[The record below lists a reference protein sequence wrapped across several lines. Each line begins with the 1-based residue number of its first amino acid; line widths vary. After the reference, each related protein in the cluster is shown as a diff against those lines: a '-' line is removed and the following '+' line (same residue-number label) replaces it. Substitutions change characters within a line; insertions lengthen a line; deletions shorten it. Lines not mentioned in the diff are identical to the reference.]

1 MRRLLAISLKELR
14 QLRRDRLTLAMMI
27 SMPVC
32 ELLLLGYAINTDVR
46 HIQTVVLDRDRS
58 AASRRLVVQMQS
70 TGYYDVVGA
79 VENYDDIARALRSG
93 RATVGVVVPA
103 AFASDLERRRPA
115 KVQLIVDGSDPQVL
129 GTAIDTATGLAAAR
143 SAELARPRAGSQVH
157 APPAAAPLSFEPII
171 LYNPDQRTAVFI
183 VPGLIGVLLTMTM
196 VMLTAMALTRERER
210 GTLEALIVSPATR
223 MEIVVGK
230 ITPYI
235 AIGYVQMTLI
245 LLAGWWFFDVPTAG
259 SLPLLYT
266 VAALF
271 IAAHLALG
279 LLFSTV
285 AQTQQQ
291 AMQMSFFFLLPNI
304 LITGF
309 VFPFESMPTAVQ
321 HLAVTLP
328 LTHFLRV
335 ARRILLKGAHVEDMN
350 LEVTW
355 LAVIVAVVIAT
366 AAVRFKK
373 KLL

>member
-1 MRRLLAISLKELR
+1 MRRLLAVSLKELR
-14 QLRRDRLTLAMMI
+14 QLRRDRLTLAMML
-27 SMPVC
+27 SMPVS
-32 ELLLLGYAINTDVR
+32 ELLLLGYAINTDIR

-58 AASRRLVVQMQS
+58 AASRRLVVQMQA
-70 TGYYDVVGA
+70 TGYYDIVGD
-79 VENYDDIARALRSG
+79 VENYEDIARALRSG
-93 RATVGVVVPA
+93 RATVGLVVPA
-103 AFASDLERRRPA
+103 RFASDLTRRRP
-115 KVQLIVDGSDPQVL
+115 VRLQLLVDGSDPQIL

-143 SAELARPRAGSQVH
+143 SAELAPPGLPQTHPRPT
-157 APPAAAPLSFEPII
+157 PAPLSFEPII
-171 LYNPDQRTAVFI
+171 LYNPEQRTAVYI

-223 MEIVVGK
+223 LEIVGGK
-230 ITPYI
+230 IAPYI
-235 AIGYVQMTLI
+235 AIGYGQMTLV

-259 SLPLLYT
+259 SLPLLYLL
-266 VAALF
+266 AALF

-285 AQTQQQ
+285 ARTQQQ

-309 VFPFESMPTAVQ
+309 VFPFESMPVSVQ
-321 HLAVTLP
+321 HLAQVLP

-335 ARRILLKGAHVEDMN
+335 ARRILLKGAHAEDMN
-350 LEVTW
+350 HEIAW
-355 LAVIVAVVIAT
+355 LAGIVAVFIAA

>member
-1 MRRLLAISLKELR
+1 MRRLLAVSLKELR
-14 QLRRDRLTLAMMI
+14 QLRRDRLTLAMML
-27 SMPVC
+27 SMPVS
-32 ELLLLGYAINTDVR
+32 ELLLLGYAINTDIR

-58 AASRRLVVQMQS
+58 AASRRLVVQMQA
-70 TGYYDVVGA
+70 TGYYDIAGD
-79 VENYDDIARALRSG
+79 VENYEDIARALRSG
-93 RATVGVVVPA
+93 RATVGLVVPA
-103 AFASDLERRRPA
+103 RFSSDLTRRRP
-115 KVQLIVDGSDPQVL
+115 VRLQLLVDGSDPQVL

-143 SAELARPRAGSQVH
+143 SAELATPGLPQTHPRPT
-157 APPAAAPLSFEPII
+157 PAPLSFEPII
-171 LYNPDQRTAVFI
+171 LYNPEQRTAVYI

-223 MEIVVGK
+223 LEIVGGK
-230 ITPYI
+230 IAPYI
-235 AIGYVQMTLI
+235 AIGYGQMTLV

-259 SLPLLYT
+259 SLPLLYLL
-266 VAALF
+266 AALF

-285 AQTQQQ
+285 ARTQQQ

-309 VFPFESMPTAVQ
+309 VFPFESMPVAVQ
-321 HLAVTLP
+321 HLAQALP

-335 ARRILLKGAHVEDMN
+335 ARRILLKGAHAEDMN
-350 LEVTW
+350 PEIAW
-355 LAVIVAVVIAT
+355 LAGIVAVFIAA

>member
-27 SMPVC
+27 SMPVS
-32 ELLLLGYAINTDVR
+32 ELLLLGYAINTDIR
-46 HIQTVVLDRDRS
+46 HIETVVLDRDRS
-58 AASRRLVVQMQS
+58 AASRRLVVQMRS

-79 VENYDDIARALRSG
+79 VENYHDIARALRSG

-103 AFASDLERRRPA
+103 DFASDLERRRPTR
-115 KVQLIVDGSDPQVL
+115 VQLIVDGSDPQIV

-143 SAELARPRAGSQVH
+143 SAELA
-157 APPAAAPLSFEPII
+157 APGVTRSSTRPAAAPLSFEPII
-171 LYNPDQRTAVFI
+171 MYNPDQRTAVYI

-210 GTLEALIVSPATR
+210 GTLEALIVSPASR
-223 MEIVVGK
+223 LEIVVGK
-230 ITPYI
+230 IAPYI
-235 AIGYVQMTLI
+235 AIGYLQMTLI

-309 VFPFESMPTAVQ
+309 VFPFESMPLPVQ
-321 HLAVTLP
+321 HLAQALP

-335 ARRILLKGAHVEDMN
+335 ARRILLKGAHLEDMN
-350 LEVTW
+350 SEVAW
-355 LAVIVAVVIAT
+355 LAGIVAVFIAS
-366 AAVRFKK
+366 AAIRFKK

>member
-1 MRRLLAISLKELR
+1 MRRLLAVSLKELR

-27 SMPVC
+27 SMPVS

-70 TGYYDVVGA
+70 TGYYDIVGD
-79 VENYDDIARALRSG
+79 VENYADVARALRSG

-103 AFASDLERRRPA
+103 RFSSDLTRRRPTR
-115 KVQLIVDGSDPQVL
+115 VQLIVDGSDPQLL
-129 GTAIDTATGLAAAR
+129 GTAIDTASGLAAAR
-143 SAELARPRAGSQVH
+143 SAELATPGLPQTHARPT
-157 APPAAAPLSFEPII
+157 PAPLSFEPII
-171 LYNPDQRTAVFI
+171 LYNPEQRTAVYI

-196 VMLTAMALTRERER
+196 VMLTSMALTRERER

-223 MEIVVGK
+223 LEIVGGK
-230 ITPYI
+230 IAPYI
-235 AIGYVQMTLI
+235 AIGYVQMSLV

-259 SLPLLYT
+259 SVPLLYLL
-266 VAALF
+266 AALF

-285 AQTQQQ
+285 ARTQQQ

-309 VFPFESMPTAVQ
+309 VFPFESMPLAVQ
-321 HLAVTLP
+321 HLAQVLP

-335 ARRILLKGAHVEDMN
+335 ARRILLKGAHLEDMN
-350 LEVTW
+350 AEVVW
-355 LAVIVAVVIAT
+355 LAAIVAVFIVS

>member
-1 MRRLLAISLKELR
+1 MRRLLAVSLKELR

-27 SMPVC
+27 SMPVS

-70 TGYYDVVGA
+70 TGYYDIVGD
-79 VENYDDIARALRSG
+79 VENYADVARALRSG
-93 RATVGVVVPA
+93 RAAVGVVVPA
-103 AFASDLERRRPA
+103 RFSSDLTRRRPTR
-115 KVQLIVDGSDPQVL
+115 VQLIVDGSDPQLL
-129 GTAIDTATGLAAAR
+129 GTAIDTASGLAAAR
-143 SAELARPRAGSQVH
+143 SAELATPGLPRTHPRPT
-157 APPAAAPLSFEPII
+157 PAPLSFEPII
-171 LYNPDQRTAVFI
+171 LYNPEQRTAVYI

-196 VMLTAMALTRERER
+196 VMLTSMALTRERER

-223 MEIVVGK
+223 LEIVGGK
-230 ITPYI
+230 IAPYI
-235 AIGYVQMTLI
+235 AIGYVQMSLV

-259 SLPLLYT
+259 SVSLLYLL
-266 VAALF
+266 AALF

-285 AQTQQQ
+285 ARTQQQ

-309 VFPFESMPTAVQ
+309 VFPFESMPLAVQ
-321 HLAVTLP
+321 HLAQALP

-335 ARRILLKGAHVEDMN
+335 ARRILLKGAHLEDMN
-350 LEVTW
+350 REVAW
-355 LAVIVAVVIAT
+355 LAAIVAVFIVS

>member
-1 MRRLLAISLKELR
+1 MSRLLAVSLKELR
-14 QLRRDRLTLAMMI
+14 QLRRDRLTLAMML
-27 SMPVC
+27 SMPVS
-32 ELLLLGYAINTDVR
+32 ELLLLGYAINTDIR

-58 AASRRLVVQMQS
+58 AASRRLVVQMQA
-70 TGYYDVVGA
+70 TGYYDIVGD
-79 VENYDDIARALRSG
+79 VENYEDIARALRSG
-93 RATVGVVVPA
+93 RATVGLVVPA
-103 AFASDLERRRPA
+103 RFSSDLTRRRP
-115 KVQLIVDGSDPQVL
+115 VRLQLLVDGSDPQIL

-143 SAELARPRAGSQVH
+143 SAELATPGLSQTHPRPT
-157 APPAAAPLSFEPII
+157 PAPLSFEPII
-171 LYNPDQRTAVFI
+171 LYNPEQRTAVYI

-223 MEIVVGK
+223 LEIVGGK
-230 ITPYI
+230 IAPYI
-235 AIGYVQMTLI
+235 AIGYGQMTLV

-259 SLPLLYT
+259 SLPLLYLL
-266 VAALF
+266 AALF

-285 AQTQQQ
+285 ARTQQQ

-309 VFPFESMPTAVQ
+309 VFPFESMPLSVQ
-321 HLAVTLP
+321 HLAQALP

-335 ARRILLKGAHVEDMN
+335 ARRILLKGAHAEDMN
-350 LEVTW
+350 PEIAW
-355 LAVIVAVVIAT
+355 LAGIVAVFIAA

>member
-27 SMPVC
+27 SMPVS
-32 ELLLLGYAINTDVR
+32 ELLLLGYAINTDIR
-46 HIQTVVLDRDRS
+46 HIETVVLDRDRS
-58 AASRRLVVQMQS
+58 AASRRLIVQMRA

-79 VENYDDIARALRSG
+79 VENYHDIARALRSG

-103 AFASDLERRRPA
+103 AFASDLERRRPTR
-115 KVQLIVDGSDPQVL
+115 VQLIVDGSDPQIV

-143 SAELARPRAGSQVH
+143 SAELAAPGVTRSRTRP
-157 APPAAAPLSFEPII
+157 APAPLSFEPII
-171 LYNPDQRTAVFI
+171 MYNPDQRTAVYI

-210 GTLEALIVSPATR
+210 GTLEALIVSPASR
-223 MEIVVGK
+223 LEIVVGK
-230 ITPYI
+230 IAPYI
-235 AIGYVQMTLI
+235 AIGYLQMTLI

-309 VFPFESMPTAVQ
+309 VFPFESMPLPVQ
-321 HLAVTLP
+321 HLAQALP

-335 ARRILLKGAHVEDMN
+335 ARRILLKGAHLEDMN
-350 LEVTW
+350 YEVAW
-355 LAVIVAVVIAT
+355 LAGIVAVFIAS
-366 AAVRFKK
+366 AAFRFKK

>member
-27 SMPVC
+27 SMPVS
-32 ELLLLGYAINTDVR
+32 ELLLLGYAINTDIR
-46 HIQTVVLDRDRS
+46 HIETVVLDRDRS
-58 AASRRLVVQMQS
+58 AASRRLIVQMRS

-79 VENYDDIARALRSG
+79 VENYHDIARALRSG

-103 AFASDLERRRPA
+103 DFASDLERRRPTR
-115 KVQLIVDGSDPQVL
+115 VQLIVDGSDPQIV

-143 SAELARPRAGSQVH
+143 SAELA
-157 APPAAAPLSFEPII
+157 APGVTHSPTRRAAAPLSFEPII
-171 LYNPDQRTAVFI
+171 MYNPDQRTAVYI

-210 GTLEALIVSPATR
+210 GTLEALIVSPASR
-223 MEIVVGK
+223 LEIVVGK
-230 ITPYI
+230 IAPYI
-235 AIGYVQMTLI
+235 AIGYLQMTLI

-309 VFPFESMPTAVQ
+309 VFPFESMPLPVQ
-321 HLAVTLP
+321 HLAQALP

-335 ARRILLKGAHVEDMN
+335 ARRVLLKGAHLEDMN
-350 LEVTW
+350 YEVAW
-355 LAVIVAVVIAT
+355 LAGIVAVFIAS
-366 AAVRFKK
+366 AAIRFKK

>member
-1 MRRLLAISLKELR
+1 MRRLLAVSLKELR
-14 QLRRDRLTLAMMI
+14 QLRRDRLTLAMML
-27 SMPVC
+27 SMPVS
-32 ELLLLGYAINTDVR
+32 ELLLLGYAINTDIR

-58 AASRRLVVQMQS
+58 AASRRLVVQMQA
-70 TGYYDVVGA
+70 TGYYDIVGD
-79 VENYDDIARALRSG
+79 VENYEDIARALRSG
-93 RATVGVVVPA
+93 RATVGLVVPA
-103 AFASDLERRRPA
+103 RFSSDLTRRRP
-115 KVQLIVDGSDPQVL
+115 VRLQLLVDGSDPQIL

-143 SAELARPRAGSQVH
+143 SAELATPGLAQTHPRPAS
-157 APPAAAPLSFEPII
+157 APLSFEPII
-171 LYNPDQRTAVFI
+171 LYNPEQRTAVYI

-223 MEIVVGK
+223 LEIVGGK
-230 ITPYI
+230 IAPYI
-235 AIGYVQMTLI
+235 AIGYGQMTLV

-259 SLPLLYT
+259 SLPLLYLL
-266 VAALF
+266 AALF

-285 AQTQQQ
+285 ARTQQQ

-309 VFPFESMPTAVQ
+309 VFPFESMPLSVQ
-321 HLAVTLP
+321 HLAQALP

-335 ARRILLKGAHVEDMN
+335 ARRILLKGAHAEDMN
-350 LEVTW
+350 HEIAW
-355 LAVIVAVVIAT
+355 LAAIVAVFIAA